1 MRLSEIVSRSM
12 QPTPW
17 EESDNIPWNDADFS
31 RRMLAEHLSQQHDLA
46 SRRTAIIDRQ
56 IEWIYRDVLRGR
68 PGTVLDLG
76 CGPGLYTSRL
86 AKLGYSCTGIDYGP
100 ASIAHARQQA
110 SLEGLA
116 CTYHEIDVRTA
127 DFGAGH
133 ALVMMI
139 FGEINVF
146 SRSDALALLRK
157 AWNALDPGGV
167 LLLEPHTF
175 AAIKHRGTAARSWSS
190 HTSGLF
196 ADDPYLLLTE
206 HFWHDELACA
216 TTRHFVV
223 NAADAAVTR
232 FGQSLQ
238 AYQPPEYDTLL
249 REAGWTT
256 IERYPSL
263 TGVPEPDMSDFFA
276 LVARKP

>member
-12 QPTPW
+12 HPAPW
-17 EESDNIPWNDADFS
+17 EESDNIPWNDPDFS

-46 SRRTAIIDRQ
+46 SRRLSLVDRQ
-56 IEWIYRDVLRGR
+56 IEWIHRDVLRGR

-86 AKLGYSCTGIDYGP
+86 AQLGYSCTGIDYGP
-100 ASIAHARQQA
+100 ASIAHARHQA
-110 SLEGLA
+110 SQERLP
-116 CTYHEIDVRTA
+116 CTYHEHDVRSA
-127 DFGAGH
+127 DFGSGH

-146 SRSDALALLRK
+146 SRPDALALLRK
-157 AWNALDPGGV
+157 AWNALDSGGA

-175 AAIKHRGTAARSWSS
+175 DAIKRRGTTGRSWSS
-190 HTSGLF
+190 HASGLF

-206 HFWHDELACA
+206 HFWHAELACA
-216 TTRHFVV
+216 TTRYFVV
-223 NAADAAVTR
+223 NAEDAAVTR

-238 AYQPPEYDTLL
+238 AYEAPGYEALL
-249 REAGWTT
+249 AEAGWTE
-256 IERYPSL
+256 IERAPSL
-263 TGVPEPDMSDFFA
+263 TGVAEPDTSDFFA
-276 LVARKP
+276 LIARKP

>member
-1 MRLSEIVSRSM
+1 MRLSEIVIRSM
-12 QPTPW
+12 DPAPW
-17 EESDNIPWNDADFS
+17 EEGDNIPWDDPGFS

-46 SRRTAIIDRQ
+46 SRRVAIVDRQ
-56 IEWIYRDVLRGR
+56 IDWIHCEVLRDR

-110 SLEGLA
+110 SLDGLA
-116 CTYHEIDVRTA
+116 CTYRETDVRAA
-127 DFGAGH
+127 DFGSDH

-157 AWNALDPGGV
+157 AWDALCPGGALV
-167 LLLEPHTF
+167 LEPHTF
-175 AAIKHRGTAARSWSS
+175 EAIERRGTAGKSWSS
-190 HTSGLF
+190 HASGLF
-196 ADDPYLLLTE
+196 GDEPYLLLTE
-206 HFWHDELACA
+206 HFWHDEPASA

-223 NAADAAVTR
+223 DATDGDVTK
-232 FGQSLQ
+232 FGQTLQ
-238 AYQPPEYDTLL
+238 AYQPAEYDALL
-249 REAGWTT
+249 GEAGWTT

-263 TGVPEPDMSDFFA
+263 TGAQEPDTSDFFV